1 MDELRPDDVAARVA
15 AWHNRH
21 PLARRITPAQV
32 QGVGWVALPFV
43 QRPGAAPLAGHALP
57 TLSVPLV
64 PAVPEPAPSLR
75 ERVRERALERA
86 LERTQGQAAGHDSAV
101 AGPAAALPLP
111 QRLLAGFKRGLQRAR
126 AWPLAL
132 RAAWQTRRADAAQ
145 FSARRRALKAAY
157 SEDFI
162 APLSA
167 ARTAGWALRHGRL
180 HPDLAGQPVREVLA
194 DPAKVLQ
201 DNGLTHLYVA
211 TAAVELGSRRVRVLL
226 GSGSALGSWGAMGA
240 LDPADPRGTAS
251 PLQVIGP
258 RLLSPQRAS
267 SALAGLALVTLVLAQ
282 PMLPPAARFSSM
294 PAFAQWPGVA
304 TLQAALQRVL
314 APQPAEAGLVAG
326 PPADAA
332 SAAAVDAALADSAAL
347 AEAAASSAWASAE
360 AAAASAATDDA
371 ASAATSLATSAAA
384 SEAASAAETTLAMAG
399 GMPAASPDAESAL
412 PPLPPL
418 PLQPLTP
425 LKPDPQPTPS
435 LPPDDPPPRA
445 ADAGRKS
452 PWVRPLVAPLDEA
465 TKAAARQEVADLR
478 AARGLSAPAPQAALS
493 RLDPQAGT
501 NPSAQP
507 PPPAQALA
515 EIGPSFALTTRPL
528 RTRAESEQVQTAV
541 RALLASYTSEPVLVE
556 LMPAGDDWRV
566 VCWPFMRRQDAQ
578 LARALLLT
586 RGLRLEAIEF

>member
-1 MDELRPDDVAARVA
+1 V
-15 AWHNRH
+15 
-21 PLARRITPAQV
+21 
-32 QGVGWVALPFV
+32 
-43 QRPGAAPLAGHALP
+43 
-57 TLSVPLV
+57 LS
-64 PAVPEPAPSLR
+64 
-75 ERVRERALERA
+75 
-86 LERTQGQAAGHDSAV
+86 
-101 AGPAAALPLP
+101 
-111 QRLLAGFKRGLQRAR
+111 
-126 AWPLAL
+126 
-132 RAAWQTRRADAAQ
+132 
-145 FSARRRALKAAY
+145 
-157 SEDFI
+157 
-162 APLSA
+162 
-167 ARTAGWALRHGRL
+167 
-180 HPDLAGQPVREVLA
+180 
-194 DPAKVLQ
+194 
-201 DNGLTHLYVA
+201 
-211 TAAVELGSRRVRVLL
+211 
-226 GSGSALGSWGAMGA
+226 
-240 LDPADPRGTAS
+240 
-251 PLQVIGP
+251 
-258 RLLSPQRAS
+258 
-267 SALAGLALVTLVLAQ
+267 
-282 PMLPPAARFSSM
+282 
-294 PAFAQWPGVA
+294 
-304 TLQAALQRVL
+304 
-314 APQPAEAGLVAG
+314 PQPAEAGLVAG
-326 PPADAA
+326 TPADAA
-332 SAAAVDAALADSAAL
+332 SAAAVDAALPDSAAL

-360 AAAASAATDDA
+360 AASAASAAADDA
-371 ASAATSLATSAAA
+371 ASLATSAATSAAA
-384 SEAASAAETTLAMAG
+384 SQAASAAETTLAMAG

-425 LKPDPQPTPS
+425 LKPDSQPPPS

-478 AARGLSAPAPQAALS
+478 AARGLSAPAPQAPLS
-493 RLDPQAGT
+493 RLAPQAGA